1 MSSRAITLDAYS
13 RVFKAVY
20 SKDYD
25 ASGASHGD
33 ERLVAGES
41 VEDEGRFED
50 PMSLFDAIAGPLY
63 RMSV

>member
-1 MSSRAITLDAYS
+1 MYNKLLLS
-13 RVFKAVY
+13 
-20 SKDYD
+20 
-25 ASGASHGD
+25 
-33 ERLVAGES
+33 GES